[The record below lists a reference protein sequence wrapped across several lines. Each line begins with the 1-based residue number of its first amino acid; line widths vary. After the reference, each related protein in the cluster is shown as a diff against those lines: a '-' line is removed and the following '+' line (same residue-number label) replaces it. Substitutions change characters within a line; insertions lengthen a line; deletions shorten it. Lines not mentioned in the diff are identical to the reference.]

1 MPTSSWHGYGPV
13 LDATVERV
21 VAHPQQDL
29 GQAADF
35 APMPSGSRP
44 TRWYVLATH
53 HRAEMRA
60 HACLHLRGWKP
71 YLPLIT
77 IRTPKREYRT
87 QALYPG
93 YLFVSLDLSRPWHP
107 VTACPGVFSLLSI
120 EGMPTPCPYGVVEAL
135 RAGEEARRTTP
146 TDPPARWAPGA
157 VCAPAEGMLAGHRG
171 VILRVTRSHAVVAL
185 VILGGLREVTIPL
198 DSLAPAT

>member
-1 MPTSSWHGYGPV
+1 V

-21 VAHPQQDL
+21 VAHPQQDV

-120 EGMPTPCPYGVVEAL
+120 EGIPTPCPPGVVEAL
-135 RAGEEARRTTP
+135 RAGEEVRRTPTASETP
-146 TDPPARWAPGA
+146 HRPGD
-157 VCAPAEGMLAGHRG
+157 VCSVAHGALAGHRG
-171 VILRVTRSHAVVAL
+171 AILRVTRSHAVVAL
-185 VILGGLREVTIPL
+185 VILGGLREVTLPL
-198 DSLAPAT
+198 DSLAPAN